1 MRGYLLDPLVVLWG
15 GREPGRLSQR
25 AAEILRAEAD
35 VYVSAASV
43 WEIETKRQI
52 GKLQLDIDLERH
64 LLDHGFRDLPV
75 TAGHARQLALL
86 PLIHRDPFDRIL
98 AAQAL
103 AENLT
108 LVTADRQL
116 AAYPVR
122 TVF

>member
-1 MRGYLLDPLVVLWG
+1 MRGYLLDTHVVLWG

-25 AAEILRAEAD
+25 AAEILLAEAD

-86 PLIHRDPFDRIL
+86 PLIHRDPFDRML
-98 AAQAL
+98 AAQAM
-103 AENLT
+103 AEDLT

>member
-1 MRGYLLDPLVVLWG
+1 MTGYLLDTQIVLWG
-15 GREPGRLSQR
+15 AREPARLSPR
-25 AAEILRAEAD
+25 AAAILKTESD
-35 VYVSAASV
+35 VFVSAASL

-52 GKLQLDIDLERH
+52 GKLTVDIDLERH
-64 LLDHGFRDLPV
+64 LLDHGFRELAI
-75 TAGHARQLALL
+75 TGRHAREVGRL

-108 LVTADRQL
+108 LVTADRDL
-116 AAYPVR
+116 ARYPIR